1 MHISFDNRKFSV
13 LFIGTCRIVLEY
25 QLFCGLN
32 ARFSDKIVDL
42 IIFFC
47 SLLLIVGKFAAR

>member
-1 MHISFDNRKFSV
+1 MYIAFDNGKLPV
-13 LFIGTCRIVLEY
+13 LFIRTCRIVLEY

-32 ARFSDKIVDL
+32 ARSSDKIVHL

-47 SLLLIVGKFAAR
+47 SLPLIVGKFAAR